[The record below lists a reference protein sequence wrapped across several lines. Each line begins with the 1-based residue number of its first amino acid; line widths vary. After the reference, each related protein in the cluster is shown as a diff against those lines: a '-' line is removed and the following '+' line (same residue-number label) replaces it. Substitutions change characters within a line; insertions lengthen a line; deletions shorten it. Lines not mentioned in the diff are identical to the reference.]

1 MNLCRLHGFCF
12 INMENKINKQEQD
25 SDENIPRVFRLGVS
39 PVKANFR
46 IGPLRSHLYN
56 YSFAQHER
64 NQNVG
69 SKIFFRVDDSN
80 QEKGD
85 TRLSRQLFSFFGESF
100 GMVFDKPDNQDDYL
114 VYQSERQA
122 LYKSYLEGLF
132 DKGFAFIDKE
142 SGLTLFD
149 VEKYLESND
158 ELMFLDDV
166 VRGQVV
172 LNLRKLL
179 GKQKYFPLVRS
190 NGVAL
195 YHLASVVDDAELGVT
210 HVVRGS
216 DKFPIAHY
224 QEMVRIAL
232 GLEPKKFMHTPLM
245 LGDEGKLLKGDVMY
259 NSFLQRGFLPQ
270 ALVSYMISSGYGD
283 PDVVY
288 DSISDFIDNFDYKK
302 VRQVDGKF
310 SQKKLESINRRIF
323 SGISEDDYYI
333 SLKLYMAKFLQE
345 KEVNDDYVSV
355 LQKLKIPFEKVEQFL
370 NNVEDPKYSA
380 YELMPEDVRSVLR
393 HLVSVME
400 GDNFDINEFYFS
412 TDRLYLRALRFFVFG
427 DHEVSGGIREVFDLI
442 STRGL
447 ISDRILKLKKL
458 L

>member
-1 MNLCRLHGFCF
+1 
-12 INMENKINKQEQD
+12 MENKINNQEQGD
-25 SDENIPRVFRLGVS
+25 DKDQPKIFRLGVS

-64 NQNVG
+64 TQNED

-85 TRLSRQLFSFFGESF
+85 IKLSRQLFSFFSESL
-100 GMVFDKPDNQDDYL
+100 GMVFDKPNDQDDDL
-114 VYQSERQA
+114 IYQSERQA
-122 LYKSYLEGLF
+122 LYKAYLEKLF
-132 DKGFAFIDKE
+132 DKGLAFVDKE

-149 VEKYLESND
+149 IEKYIGSND
-158 ELMFLDDV
+158 ELAILDDV
-166 VRGQVV
+166 VRGE
-172 LNLRKLL
+172 LSFNLRKLL
-179 GKQKYFPLVRS
+179 GKQKYFPLLRS
-190 NGVAL
+190 NGTAL

-224 QEMVRIAL
+224 QEMVRVAL
-232 GLEPKKFMHTPLM
+232 DLQPKKFLHTPLM
-245 LGDEGKLLKGDVMY
+245 LGDDGKLLKGDVMY
-259 NSFLQRGFLPQ
+259 DSFLKKGILPQ

-288 DSISDFIDNFDYKK
+288 DSLSDFIDNFDYKK

-310 SQKKLESINRRIF
+310 NQKKLESINRKIF

-333 SLKLYMAKFLQE
+333 SLKLYLAKFFPE
-345 KEVNDDYVSV
+345 REVNDSYFAVI
-355 LQKLKIPFEKVEQFL
+355 QKIKIPFEKIGQFL
-370 NNVEDPKYSA
+370 DVLENPKYSSYGLLSNEVKSA
-380 YELMPEDVRSVLR
+380 VS
-393 HLVSVME
+393 HLVSKIE
-400 GDNFDINEFYFS
+400 AKEFNINDSYFS
-412 TDRLYLRALRFFVFG
+412 ADRSHLRALRFFIFG
-427 DHEVSGGIREVFDLI
+427 DFEVSGGLKEVFDLI
-442 STRGL
+442 SSQGL
-447 ISDRILKLKKL
+447 ISGRILKIKEL